1 MAPPVLTLGGV
12 AVDFGGDLL
21 LDGVDVSIAADDRV
35 CLVGRNGSGKST
47 LLRII
52 AGLTPPDAGT
62 RFVRPGTRVAYLEQE
77 PDISPWPTVK
87 DAILAALPADQR
99 HEVYRAE
106 ALLDG
111 LSLDGSAS
119 TARLSGGETRRV
131 SLARTLVSEPEVL
144 LLDEPTNHLDLPTI
158 AWLEDRL
165 AGFQGAFV
173 LVSHDRA
180 FLTRLARRTLWLD
193 RGAVRCLD
201 GGFDRFEAWSSEF
214 YEREEAE
221 QRRLDKL
228 IGKETA
234 WARRGIPARRK
245 RNQGRL
251 RKLYELRDERAAQRA
266 RVGQVRLGADEG
278 IRSGKIVINAKKV
291 SKAFGERTILTDL
304 NVRLIRGD
312 RLGIIGPNG
321 AGKTTLLRILMGDL
335 EPDSG
340 NVRLG
345 TNLEPLYIDQRR
357 TDLDPDKTL
366 WDTLANTGADRI
378 DVRGYPKHVVAY
390 LQDFLFT
397 PDQARSPVGTLS
409 GGERNRLLLA
419 KHLARPSNLLIL
431 DEPTNDLDMETLDL
445 LQEVLA
451 DYQGTLLLVSH
462 DRDFLDRT
470 VTSTLVLEGDGTAI
484 EYAGGYTDYTRQK
497 ALAAKPA
504 PEATTKPKETRPK
517 ATKVQTKLTWKQER
531 ALEELPTRIAALET
545 EITGIEASLE
555 DGGFYARD
563 PEAFKTAAD
572 RLDPARTELAALEE
586 QWLELEMLREE
597 LDAAR
602 S

>member
-1 MAPPVLTLGGV
+1 MAAPVLTLGGV

-21 LDGVDVSIAADDRV
+21 LDGVDLAIAPDDRV

-52 AGLTPPDAGT
+52 AGLAQADAGE
-62 RFVRPGTRVAYLEQE
+62 RYVRPGTRVSYLEQE
-77 PDISPWPTVK
+77 PDISAWPTVHE
-87 DAILAALPADQR
+87 AIAAALPDDAKHDI
-99 HEVYRAE
+99 YRVE

-111 LSLDGSAS
+111 LTLDGGAP

-131 SLARTLVSEPEVL
+131 SLARTLVSEPELL
-144 LLDEPTNHLDLPTI
+144 LLDEPTNHLDLPAI

-165 AGFQGAFV
+165 ANLQGAFV

-180 FLTRLARRTLWLD
+180 FLTRLARRTFWLD
-193 RGAVRCLD
+193 RGTVRCMNQ
-201 GGFDRFEAWSSEF
+201 GFAGFEAWSSEV

-221 QRRLDKL
+221 RSRLDKR
-228 IGKETA
+228 IDKETA

-251 RKLYELRDERAAQRA
+251 NKLYELRDERAAQRA
-266 RVGQVRLGADEG
+266 RVGQVVLGADEG
-278 IRSGKIVINAKKV
+278 IRSGKIVIEAQGV
-291 SKAFGERTILTDL
+291 TKAFGERTLLSGL

-321 AGKTTLLRILMGDL
+321 AGKTTLLRILTGEL
-335 EPDSG
+335 PPDTGS
-340 NVRLG
+340 VRLG
-345 TNLEPLYIDQRR
+345 TNLLPLYIDQRR
-357 TDLDPDKTL
+357 SDLDPDRTL
-366 WDTLANTGADRI
+366 WDTLANSGADRI
-378 DVRGYPKHVVAY
+378 DVRGTPKHVVAY

-451 DYQGTLLLVSH
+451 DYQGTLVLVSH

-470 VTSTLVLEGDGTAI
+470 VSSTLALEGDGTAI

-497 ALAAKPA
+497 AVAAKPE
-504 PEATTKPKETRPK
+504 PEALPDKPKPRPK
-517 ATKVQTKLTWKQER
+517 APKVQTRLTWKQER
-531 ALEELPTRIAALET
+531 ALEDLPDQIAALET
-545 EITGIEASLE
+545 EITTLEAALQ
-555 DGGFYARD
+555 DPGLYARD
-563 PEAFKTAAD
+563 AEAFQRAAD
-572 RLDPARTELAALEE
+572 RLDPAKAEHAALEE
-586 QWLELEMLREE
+586 QWLELELLREE
-597 LDAAR
+597 LDAAKG
-602 S
+602 